1 METQTEKQPPAALT
15 PDLADSFV
23 KVTKAVSE
31 LTKSAHEVA
40 QEGPTVSMLTYG
52 PVMILIA
59 VVLKV
64 LPQVNLGLAEFTVL
78 VASGTLLFLASA
90 AMRLYQWKVQTEIDS
105 GIRRNAF
112 RTLQAQQSAAI
123 SSATTGGGRTIQT

>member
-1 METQTEKQPPAALT
+1 METKPEGQSPSALT

-64 LPQVNLGLAEFTVL
+64 FPQVNLDIAEFSVL
-78 VASGTLLFLASA
+78 VASGTLLFIASA

-105 GIRRNAF
+105 EIRQQAF
-112 RTLQAQQSAAI
+112 QTLQAQQSAAI
-123 SSATTGGGRTIQT
+123 SNATVGGGKTVQT